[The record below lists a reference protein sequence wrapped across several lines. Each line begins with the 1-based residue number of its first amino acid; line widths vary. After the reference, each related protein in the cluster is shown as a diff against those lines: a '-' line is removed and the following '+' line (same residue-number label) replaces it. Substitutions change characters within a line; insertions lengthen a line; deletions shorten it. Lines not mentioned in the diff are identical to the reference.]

1 MLQNLKDTNPC
12 DTWLAENFQGRLDLA
27 SGRSVVINFNID
39 KNVDVFDAEKVIK
52 EFGDGILADIE
63 NEYGEYLSV
72 AAVMA
77 TTLNIKISIITN
89 EVIWQSETS
98 HAILRALER
107 DDYYHAAQSLE
118 ELVTSLLIF
127 ETQADAVWTRWVDN
141 VCQFIKAQDIPEYL
155 GM

>member
-12 DTWLAENFQGRLDLA
+12 DIWLAEKFAGTLDLVN
-27 SGRSVVINFNID
+27 GRSIVIKFNID
-39 KNVDVFDAEKVIK
+39 KNINIFNTEKVIK

-63 NEYGEYLSV
+63 NEYGEFLSV
-72 AAVMA
+72 AATMA
-77 TTLNIKISIITN
+77 TTLNDKISIITN

-98 HAILRALER
+98 CAILRALER
-107 DDYYHAAQSLE
+107 EDYYHAAQSLE

-127 ETQADAVWTRWVDN
+127 ESKAEPIWTRWVDN